1 MAVAEGLQGDCAS
14 VAFNVDSRPKNRH
27 DAKGSSMTARPVRDR
42 AMRAGVETA
51 RRAMACVLLVDPL
64 VSNVRSMTRAGK
76 MRVVL

>member
-1 MAVAEGLQGDCAS
+1 
-14 VAFNVDSRPKNRH
+14 
-27 DAKGSSMTARPVRDR
+27 MTARPVRNK
-42 AMRAGVETA
+42 AWRAGIEPA

>member
-1 MAVAEGLQGDCAS
+1 MAVAGGLQGDCAAA
-14 VAFNVDSRPKNRH
+14 AFNVDSRPKNRH
-27 DAKGSSMTARPVRDR
+27 DAKGNSMTARPVRNK
-42 AMRAGVETA
+42 AMRAGIEPA

>member
-1 MAVAEGLQGDCAS
+1 
-14 VAFNVDSRPKNRH
+14 
-27 DAKGSSMTARPVRDR
+27 MTARPVRDKPMG
-42 AMRAGVETA
+42 AAVEPA